1 MFACQ
6 SRSLYVTR
14 AIVSRAV
21 QCLSRYDMP
30 LVDRGVKCEDADST
44 MGGSHN
50 EGTTSKVNV
59 FANILISFVGSGIL
73 GLPYAFREVRK

>member
-1 MFACQ
+1 MSITFPLRYACHCVT
-6 SRSLYVTR
+6 SRS
-14 AIVSRAV
+14 VS
-21 QCLSRYDMP
+21 LDDMP
-30 LVDRGVKCEDADST
+30 LVDRGVKCEDGDST
-44 MGGSHN
+44 MGGSHS